1 MIIIKLDKAQYEYD
15 IHSLV
20 KAFYP
25 EAEVRILT
33 PHSVIKDK
41 KILALPHTMELTFGE
56 NGEPVTL
63 RIAEPGGSLAA
74 EDEEPGRREPERL
87 YTWHPDEEE
96 KTEYKNAFKRFLYI
110 SLQKET
116 GLTLP
121 WGNLTGIRPTKIAMN
136 MLEEGENTA
145 QIEAFLRTRHLVS
158 GEKAALS
165 IDIAQRE
172 QRILSSLHYDDGYSL
187 YIGIPFCPTTCLYC
201 SFTSFPISAWKERTA
216 AYLDAL
222 EKEMAYVADACR
234 DKILDT
240 VYIGGGTPTSLSA
253 EELDRLL
260 SAVKKTFD
268 FSAVQEFTVEAGRAD
283 SITEEKLRVL
293 YRHGVTRISVNPQTM
308 KEETLRFIGRRH
320 TVDQVYDAF
329 HLAREIGFD
338 NINMDIILG
347 LPGEGEDDVKAT
359 IEAIEKLSPDA
370 LTVHSLAIKRA
381 SRLAQWILENG
392 TAAFHNTD
400 KTMKIAEEGARRM
413 QMLPYYLYRQ
423 KNMSGNF
430 ENVGYAKDGK
440 FGIYNILIMEEKQ
453 TIAAVGA
460 GTVTK
465 RVYGGGRIERC
476 DTVKDVDLY
485 IAKIDEMIDR
495 KRNLLSSC

>member
-63 RIAEPGGSLAA
+63 RIAEPDGSLAA
-74 EDEEPGRREPERL
+74 EDEKTGRREPERL

-96 KTEYKNAFKRFLYI
+96 KTEYKNAFKRFLYK

-201 SFTSFPISAWKERTA
+201 SFTSFPPFQDFNELK
-216 AYLDAL
+216 DAL
-222 EKEMAYVADACR
+222 D
-234 DKILDT
+234 
-240 VYIGGGTPTSLSA
+240 YIG
-253 EELDRLL
+253 
-260 SAVKKTFD
+260 
-268 FSAVQEFTVEAGRAD
+268 
-283 SITEEKLRVL
+283 
-293 YRHGVTRISVNPQTM
+293 
-308 KEETLRFIGRRH
+308 
-320 TVDQVYDAF
+320 
-329 HLAREIGFD
+329 
-338 NINMDIILG
+338 
-347 LPGEGEDDVKAT
+347 
-359 IEAIEKLSPDA
+359 
-370 LTVHSLAIKRA
+370 
-381 SRLAQWILENG
+381 EN
-392 TAAFHNTD
+392 
-400 KTMKIAEEGARRM
+400 
-413 QMLPYYLYRQ
+413 L
-423 KNMSGNF
+423 
-430 ENVGYAKDGK
+430 
-440 FGIYNILIMEEKQ
+440 
-453 TIAAVGA
+453 
-460 GTVTK
+460 
-465 RVYGGGRIERC
+465 
-476 DTVKDVDLY
+476 
-485 IAKIDEMIDR
+485 
-495 KRNLLSSC
+495 